1 MGVLRIGR
9 FVRIIRVFRLVR
21 SGHIFYKYF
30 IRNKTLSILQIAITL
45 SLFTIVISS
54 ISVFIIEN
62 PVNPLFASLTDSFW
76 WSVITLTTVG
86 YGDIVPIT
94 PEGKVFSIL
103 LIGMGIGL
111 IGTFTGYITDYFI
124 QDEEINER
132 LIRIEDKLDRFI
144 KENG

>member
-1 MGVLRIGR
+1 M
-9 FVRIIRVFRLVR
+9 
-21 SGHIFYKYF
+21 
-30 IRNKTLSILQIAITL
+30 
-45 SLFTIVISS
+45 
-54 ISVFIIEN
+54 
-62 PVNPLFASLTDSFW
+62 FASLFDSLW

-111 IGTFTGYITDYFI
+111 IGTFTGYITDFFI